1 MADKSFGVKDVN
13 LIGAS
18 GTPTIESPNNLN
30 INAVNVAIS
39 TDITIGGQIG
49 LGGANYGTSGQVLS
63 SGGPGAGVTW
73 TNGFVTGMIMMFS
86 GTTAPTGWVLCDN
99 SAEAQAAG
107 APDLRDRFIV
117 GATIGGNTTY
127 PGVGVGSTGGNANAV
142 VAAHDHPNNFSI
154 TANSYAYRSN
164 SDTQDDIGTSSVNIK
179 YSTPT
184 LSGGVQTRGLDADGN
199 ENNDQSGTNAN
210 LPPYYALAFIMKT

>member
-99 SAEAQAAG
+99 SAEAQAAN

-117 GATIGGNTTY
+117 GATIGGSGTY
-127 PGVGVGSTGGNANAV
+127 PGIGIGSTGGSANAV
-142 VAAHDHPNNFSI
+142 LIAHSHSYNRATQRNVADGGVNGAYVAAL
-154 TANSYAYRSN
+154 T
-164 SDTQDDIGTSSVNIK
+164 SDTTDTVGQTSTGADS
-179 YSTPT
+179 
-184 LSGGVQTRGLDADGN
+184 DA
-199 ENNDQSGTNAN
+199 ETGTNAN
-210 LPPYYALAFIMKT
+210 LPPYYALAFSMKT

>member
-86 GTTAPTGWVLCDN
+86 GTTAPNGWVLCDN

-127 PGVGVGSTGGNANAV
+127 PGVGVGSTGGSANAV
-142 VAAHDHPNNFSI
+142 LISHSHGYDRATGRNVAD
-154 TANSYAYRSN
+154 
-164 SDTQDDIGTSSVNIK
+164 
-179 YSTPT
+179 
-184 LSGGVQTRGLDADGN
+184 GGVNGAYVAVLTEGTTATVGQTSTGADSDS
-199 ENNDQSGTNAN
+199 ETGTNAN